1 MMQGDVHGMI
11 KDSMALGFLPMDVDL
26 EVLEPE
32 LQHLY
37 DMAQV
42 PQIIQAVAEGGSA
55 YKAVVTRRKRM
66 LTISYELN
74 KFFFKYPFM
83 IPDYFALLIR
93 SMVVL
98 EGIAVTGDP
107 AFDLFS
113 SAYPYALRRAVKLF
127 GLKNTSTI
135 ALEAVKAALQ
145 IHVVGVGR
153 IESRI
158 FGNCL
163 SE

>member
-1 MMQGDVHGMI
+1 MI
-11 KDSMALGFLPMDVDL
+11 EDSMALGFLPMDVDL
-26 EVLEPE
+26 GVLEPE

-37 DMAQV
+37 DQAQV
-42 PQIIQAVAEGGSA
+42 PQIIQAVAEGGST

-66 LTISYELN
+66 LAISYELN

-107 AFDLFS
+107 SFDLFS
-113 SAYPYALRRAVKLF
+113 SAYPYALRRAVKVF
-127 GLKNTSTI
+127 GLKNTSII
-135 ALEAVKAALQ
+135 ALEAAKSAL
-145 IHVVGVGR
+145 
-153 IESRI
+153 
-158 FGNCL
+158 
-163 SE
+163 

>member
-11 KDSMALGFLPMDVDL
+11 QDSMALGFLPMDVDL

-42 PQIIQAVAEGGSA
+42 PQIVQAVAMGGSA

-66 LTISYELN
+66 LAISYDLN

-107 AFDLFS
+107 SFDLFS
-113 SAYPYALRRAVKLF
+113 SAYPYALRRSVKVF

-135 ALEAVKAALQ
+135 ALEAAKAAL
-145 IHVVGVGR
+145 
-153 IESRI
+153 
-158 FGNCL
+158 
-163 SE
+163 

>member
-11 KDSMALGFLPMDVDL
+11 EDSMALGFLPMDVDL
-26 EVLEPE
+26 GVLEPE

-37 DMAQV
+37 DQAQV
-42 PQIIQAVAEGGSA
+42 PQIIQAVAEGGST

-66 LTISYELN
+66 LAISYELN

-107 AFDLFS
+107 SFDLFS
-113 SAYPYALRRAVKLF
+113 SAYPYALRRAVKVF
-127 GLKNTSTI
+127 GLKNTSLI
-135 ALEAVKAALQ
+135 ALEAAKSAL
-145 IHVVGVGR
+145 
-153 IESRI
+153 
-158 FGNCL
+158 
-163 SE
+163 

>member
-11 KDSMALGFLPMDVDL
+11 EDSMALGFLPMDVDL
-26 EVLEPE
+26 GVLEPE

-37 DMAQV
+37 DQAQV
-42 PQIIQAVAEGGSA
+42 PQIIQAVAEGGST

-66 LTISYELN
+66 LAISYELN

-107 AFDLFS
+107 SFDLFS
-113 SAYPYALRRAVKLF
+113 SAYPYALRRAVKVF
-127 GLKNTSTI
+127 GLKNTSII
-135 ALEAVKAALQ
+135 ALEAAKSAL
-145 IHVVGVGR
+145 
-153 IESRI
+153 
-158 FGNCL
+158 
-163 SE
+163 

>member
-11 KDSMALGFLPMDVDL
+11 EDSMALGFLPMDVDL
-26 EVLEPE
+26 GVLEPE

-37 DMAQV
+37 DQAQV
-42 PQIIQAVAEGGSA
+42 PQIIQAVAVGGSA

-66 LTISYELN
+66 LAISYDLN

-113 SAYPYALRRAVKLF
+113 SAYPYALRRAVKAF

-135 ALEAVKAALQ
+135 ALEAAKAAL
-145 IHVVGVGR
+145 
-153 IESRI
+153 
-158 FGNCL
+158 
-163 SE
+163 

>member
-11 KDSMALGFLPMDVDL
+11 EDSMALGFLPMDVDL
-26 EVLEPE
+26 GVLEPE

-37 DMAQV
+37 DQAQV
-42 PQIIQAVAEGGSA
+42 PQIIQAVAEGGST

-66 LTISYELN
+66 LAISYELN

-107 AFDLFS
+107 SFDLFS
-113 SAYPYALRRAVKLF
+113 SAYPYALRRAVKVF
-127 GLKNTSTI
+127 GLKNTSLI
-135 ALEAVKAALQ
+135 ALEAAKTAL
-145 IHVVGVGR
+145 
-153 IESRI
+153 
-158 FGNCL
+158 
-163 SE
+163 

>member
-1 MMQGDVHGMI
+1 MQGDVHGMI
-11 KDSMALGFLPMDVDL
+11 EDSMALGFLPMDVDL
-26 EVLEPE
+26 GVLEPE

-37 DMAQV
+37 DQAQV
-42 PQIIQAVAEGGSA
+42 PQIIQAVAEGGST

-66 LTISYELN
+66 LAISYELN

-107 AFDLFS
+107 SFDLFS
-113 SAYPYALRRAVKLF
+113 SAYPYALRRAVKVF
-127 GLKNTSTI
+127 GLKNTSLI
-135 ALEAVKAALQ
+135 ALEAAKTAL
-145 IHVVGVGR
+145 
-153 IESRI
+153 
-158 FGNCL
+158 
-163 SE
+163 

>member
-1 MMQGDVHGMI
+1 MQGDVHGMI

-32 LQHLY
+32 LQYLY
-37 DMAQV
+37 DQAQV

-66 LTISYELN
+66 LSISYELN

-107 AFDLFS
+107 AFDLFRGILTGETGLWRAGS
-113 SAYPYALRRAVKLF
+113 RKELRGKHKHEL
-127 GLKNTSTI
+127 GLR
-135 ALEAVKAALQ
+135 
-145 IHVVGVGR
+145 GV
-153 IESRI
+153 S
-158 FGNCL
+158 L
-163 SE
+163 